1 MEEIAPEQKK
11 NGIPGSVL
19 KWIAVASMFVDHCTA
34 VLVEAGWIAGW
45 RAVSYNQYLVLRGIG
60 RLAFPIYCFLLAEGM
75 IHTRNVKKYLL
86 RLGAFAL
93 ISELPFDLA
102 FRRSVFTLSY
112 QNVFFTL
119 LFGLLALSQWQ
130 WLTQRK
136 GFHAAWWRQGLGLL
150 FIAALAWLAEF
161 CRTDYGW
168 QGVTVISLMY
178 LLRELPVP
186 RDLGCLA
193 VLYTSSAL
201 EMAAFP
207 DVIFFRLYNGERGRQ
222 SKYFFYLFYPAHL
235 LILAGIR
242 RALWGL

>member
-130 WLTQRK
+130 WLTQRQ
-136 GFHAAWWRQGLGLL
+136 GFHAAWWRQ
-150 FIAALAWLAEF
+150 
-161 CRTDYGW
+161 
-168 QGVTVISLMY
+168 VISLMY

-222 SKYFFYLFYPAHL
+222 SKSFFYLFYPAHL